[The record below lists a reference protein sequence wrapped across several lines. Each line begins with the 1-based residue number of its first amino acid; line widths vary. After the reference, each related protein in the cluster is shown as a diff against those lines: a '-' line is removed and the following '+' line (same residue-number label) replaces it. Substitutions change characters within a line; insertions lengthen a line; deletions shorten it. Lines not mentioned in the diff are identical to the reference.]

1 MPAGHAGDASQSRRL
16 RRCGSRYRQWSQQL
30 QNGSPGHPRV
40 KVTFDE
46 IRLRRCHFRHMSTP
60 CDQWVRARWLKS
72 TGWSCSMASYRR
84 S

>member
-1 MPAGHAGDASQSRRL
+1 ML

-40 KVTFDE
+40 KVIFDE
-46 IRLRRCHFRHMSTP
+46 IRLRRCHFRHVSTP
-60 CDQWVRARWLKS
+60 YDQWVSARWLKS